1 MDWFIYYNGL
11 RLERVNQIIFHHLLL
26 NKKSQPFPN
35 KTSSYLDI
43 FCIVFDGGG
52 YMLAV
57 GGWWWIYFGWWWL
70 VVGGDIV

>member
-1 MDWFIYYNGL
+1 MDWFPYDNGL

-43 FCIVFDGGG
+43 FCILFLMAVDICWLSVGGGG
-52 YMLAV
+52 YILAG
-57 GGWWWIYFGWWWL
+57 GGWWW
-70 VVGGDIV
+70 VVT